1 MWMPSSPPWSKPGK
15 REGAVNSALAYRPAV
30 QALALILGLLL
41 GPGMSPAA
49 TASPDAAE
57 PGQAQVLEVFVRS
70 DCPHCAD
77 AKAYLPTLAAQHPGL
92 EIRYRAVDQDPEA
105 RRDLYQHAR
114 ASGSW
119 PPGVPTFVFD
129 GRVLTGFAD
138 SRSTA
143 PLLAALVAGDPASSG
158 IDSDVLG
165 TLSVASLGLPLFT
178 LAVGLLDGFNPC
190 AMWVLL
196 FLLSMLVRLQSRRRM
211 ALVAGT
217 FVLASGAVY
226 YLFMAAWLNLF
237 LLIGLTAWLRFGL
250 AGLALLIAAVNIKDA
265 VRPGAGPSL
274 SIPEAA
280 KPGLYRR
287 MRKVIN
293 SDTLLLSLPAVA
305 LLAIVVNFVELL
317 CTAGFPALYTAILTQ
332 QELTPMAYYGYLGLY
347 ILGYIADDTLMVAV
361 AVIALG
367 NRKLSA
373 RGGRWLKLLS
383 GLVMLGLGMVML
395 LQPHWLI

>member
-1 MWMPSSPPWSKPGK
+1 MRDG
-15 REGAVNSALAYRPAV
+15 LQPASLQQRV
-30 QALALILGLLL
+30 ARVVKLLL
-41 GPGMSPAA
+41 ACLVL
-49 TASPDAAE
+49 ASTPLVASAPLDGVN
-57 PGQAQVLEVFVRS
+57 PPQAPVLEVFVRS
-70 DCPHCAD
+70 GCPHCD
-77 AKAYLPTLAAQHPGL
+77 KAKAYLPRFAAQHPWL
-92 EIRYRAVDQDPEA
+92 EIHYRAVDRDPEA
-105 RRDLYQHAR
+105 RDDLYRHAR

-119 PPGVPTFVFD
+119 PPGVPTFVFN
-129 GRVLTGFAD
+129 GRVLVGFAD
-138 SRSTA
+138 AASTA
-143 PLLAALVAGDPASSG
+143 PLLNALVAGDAAASS
-158 IDSDVLG
+158 IESDLFG
-165 TLSVASLGLPLFT
+165 SLSVAKLGLPLFT
-178 LAVGLLDGFNPC
+178 LATGLLDGFNPC

-237 LLIGLTAWLRFGL
+237 LVIGLTAWLRYGL

-265 VRPGAGPSL
+265 IRPGLGLSL

-287 MRKVIN
+287 MRSVIN

-332 QELTPMAYYGYLGLY
+332 QDLPSAAYYGYLGLY
-347 ILGYIADDTLMVAV
+347 ILGYIADDALMVAL

-367 NRKLSA
+367 NRKLSE
-373 RGGRWLKLLS
+373 RGGRQLKLLS
-383 GLVMLGLGMVML
+383 GLVMLGLGAVML
-395 LQPHWLI
+395 LQPGWLF

>member
-1 MWMPSSPPWSKPGK
+1 MWMPSSPPWSMPGR
-15 REGAVNSALAYRPAV
+15 REGAVNLALVYRPAV
-30 QALALILGLLL
+30 NALTLILGLLL
-41 GPGMSPAA
+41 IAGLPFAA
-49 TASPDAAE
+49 TAAPDAAE
-57 PGQAQVLEVFVRS
+57 PGRAQVLEVFVRS

-77 AKAYLPTLAAQHPGL
+77 AKTYLPTLTAQHPGL
-92 EIRYRAVDQDPEA
+92 EIRYRAVDQDPAA
-105 RRDLYQHAR
+105 REDLFRHAQ

-119 PPGVPTFVFD
+119 PPGVPTFVYE
-129 GRVLTGFAD
+129 GRVLAGFAD
-138 SRSTA
+138 ADSTA
-143 PLLAALVAGDPASSG
+143 PLLSALIAGDASAATVQSELFG
-158 IDSDVLG
+158 P
-165 TLSVASLGLPLFT
+165 LSVSGLGLPLFT
-178 LAVGLLDGFNPC
+178 LAMGLLDGFNPC

-226 YLFMAAWLNLF
+226 FLFMAAWLNLF
-237 LLIGLTAWLRFGL
+237 LLIGLTAWLRYGL

-332 QELTPMAYYGYLGLY
+332 QNLPAGAYYGYLGLY

-367 NRKLSA
+367 NRKLSE
-373 RGGRWLKLLS
+373 RGGRWLKLAS
-383 GLVMLGLGMVML
+383 GLVMLGLGAVML
-395 LQPHWLI
+395 LQPGWLF

>member
-1 MWMPSSPPWSKPGK
+1 MPLRRDGGSNVRP
-15 REGAVNSALAYRPAV
+15 VYRRVINPPAV
-30 QALALILGLLL
+30 VLVLALLVLA
-41 GPGMSPAA
+41 GMPAA
-49 TASPDAAE
+49 ANTASDAGAAE
-57 PGQAQVLEVFVRS
+57 PAPVLEVFVRS
-70 DCPHCAD
+70 DCPRCVD
-77 AKAYLPTLAAQHPGL
+77 AKAYLPAFAAQHPWL
-92 EIRYRAVDQDPEA
+92 EIRYRAVDQDPAA
-105 RRDLYQHAR
+105 REDLLRHAQ

-119 PPGVPTFVFD
+119 PPGVPTFVFR
-129 GRVLTGFAD
+129 GRVLVGFDAAD
-138 SRSTA
+138 STA
-143 PLLAALVAGDPASSG
+143 PLLAALVAGDAAASTIQSELFG
-158 IDSDVLG
+158 P
-165 TLSVASLGLPLFT
+165 LSVASLGLPLFT
-178 LAVGLLDGFNPC
+178 LAIGLLDGFNPC

-237 LLIGLTAWLRFGL
+237 LVIGLTAWLRYGL
-250 AGLALLIAAVNIKDA
+250 AGLALVIAGVNIKDA
-265 VRPGAGPSL
+265 VRPGRGISL

-332 QELTPMAYYGYLGLY
+332 QDLPPAAYYGYLGLY

-367 NRKLSA
+367 NRKLSE

-395 LQPHWLI
+395 LQPGWLF

>member
-1 MWMPSSPPWSKPGK
+1 MDRLLPLSGL
-15 REGAVNSALAYRPAV
+15 RRGLHVTA
-30 QALALILGLLL
+30 LLL
-41 GPGMSPAA
+41 AWLVLAGMPMAA
-49 TASPDAAE
+49 AAE
-57 PGQAQVLEVFVRS
+57 PDGASRAEAPVLEVFVRS
-70 DCPHCAD
+70 GCPHCAN
-77 AKAYLPTLAAQHPGL
+77 AKAWLPQFAAQHPGL
-92 EIRYRAVDQDPEA
+92 EIRYRAVDADPEA
-105 RRDLYQHAR
+105 REDLYRHAR

-129 GRVLTGFAD
+129 GRVLVGFAD
-138 SRSTA
+138 ASSSA
-143 PLLAALVAGDPASSG
+143 PLLAALVAGEAATSS
-158 IDSDVLG
+158 IDSDLFG
-165 TLSVASLGLPLFT
+165 KLSVASLGLPLFT

-226 YLFMAAWLNLF
+226 FLFMAAWLNLF

-250 AGLALLIAAVNIKDA
+250 AGLALLIAAINIKDA
-265 VRPGAGPSL
+265 VRPGVGPSL
-274 SIPEAA
+274 SIPETA

-287 MRKVIN
+287 MRRVIN

-332 QELTPMAYYGYLGLY
+332 QDLPPGAYYGYLGLY

-367 NRKLSA
+367 NRKLSD

-383 GLVMLGLGMVML
+383 GLVMLGLGALML
-395 LQPHWLI
+395 LQPDWLF

>member
-1 MWMPSSPPWSKPGK
+1 
-15 REGAVNSALAYRPAV
+15 
-30 QALALILGLLL
+30 
-41 GPGMSPAA
+41 
-49 TASPDAAE
+49 
-57 PGQAQVLEVFVRS
+57 
-70 DCPHCAD
+70 
-77 AKAYLPTLAAQHPGL
+77 
-92 EIRYRAVDQDPEA
+92 
-105 RRDLYQHAR
+105 
-114 ASGSW
+114 
-119 PPGVPTFVFD
+119 
-129 GRVLTGFAD
+129 
-138 SRSTA
+138 
-143 PLLAALVAGDPASSG
+143 
-158 IDSDVLG
+158 
-165 TLSVASLGLPLFT
+165 
-178 LAVGLLDGFNPC
+178 
-190 AMWVLL
+190 
-196 FLLSMLVRLQSRRRM
+196 M

-217 FVLASGAVY
+217 FVVASGAVY

-293 SDTLLLSLPAVA
+293 SETLLLSLPAVA

-332 QELTPMAYYGYLGLY
+332 QELTPVAYYGYLGLY

-395 LQPHWLI
+395 LQPHWLF

>member
-1 MWMPSSPPWSKPGK
+1 M
-15 REGAVNSALAYRPAV
+15 RH
-30 QALALILGLLL
+30 
-41 GPGMSPAA
+41 
-49 TASPDAAE
+49 
-57 PGQAQVLEVFVRS
+57 AQ
-70 DCPHCAD
+70 
-77 AKAYLPTLAAQHPGL
+77 
-92 EIRYRAVDQDPEA
+92 
-105 RRDLYQHAR
+105 

-119 PPGVPTFVFD
+119 PPGVPTFVFR
-129 GRVLTGFAD
+129 GGVLVGFDDAD
-138 SRSTA
+138 STA
-143 PLLAALVAGDPASSG
+143 PLLAALVAGDAATSTIQSELFGP
-158 IDSDVLG
+158 
-165 TLSVASLGLPLFT
+165 LSVASLGLPLFT
-178 LAVGLLDGFNPC
+178 LAIGLLDGFNPC

-237 LLIGLTAWLRFGL
+237 LVIGLTAWLRYGL
-250 AGLALLIAAVNIKDA
+250 AGLALVIAGVNIKDA
-265 VRPGAGPSL
+265 ARPGRGISL

-332 QELTPMAYYGYLGLY
+332 QDLPPAAYYGYLGLY

-367 NRKLSA
+367 NRKLSE

-395 LQPHWLI
+395 LQPDWLF

>member
-1 MWMPSSPPWSKPGK
+1 MP
-15 REGAVNSALAYRPAV
+15 
-30 QALALILGLLL
+30 
-41 GPGMSPAA
+41 
-49 TASPDAAE
+49 T
-57 PGQAQVLEVFVRS
+57 
-70 DCPHCAD
+70 
-77 AKAYLPTLAAQHPGL
+77 
-92 EIRYRAVDQDPEA
+92 
-105 RRDLYQHAR
+105 
-114 ASGSW
+114 
-119 PPGVPTFVFD
+119 
-129 GRVLTGFAD
+129 
-138 SRSTA
+138 
-143 PLLAALVAGDPASSG
+143 
-158 IDSDVLG
+158 
-165 TLSVASLGLPLFT
+165 FT

-217 FVLASGAVY
+217 FVVASGAVY

-293 SDTLLLSLPAVA
+293 SETLLLSLPAVA

-317 CTAGFPALYTAILTQ
+317 CCRVFRSLHRYPDPAGADAGGLLRLPRTLHS
-332 QELTPMAYYGYLGLY
+332 GLY
-347 ILGYIADDTLMVAV
+347 RRRHTD
-361 AVIALG
+361 
-367 NRKLSA
+367 
-373 RGGRWLKLLS
+373 GGS
-383 GLVMLGLGMVML
+383 GGHRPG
-395 LQPHWLI
+395 

>member
-1 MWMPSSPPWSKPGK
+1 MRDG
-15 REGAVNSALAYRPAV
+15 LQPASV
-30 QALALILGLLL
+30 QQRVARVVRLLL
-41 GPGMSPAA
+41 ACLVFASVPQAA
-49 TASPDAAE
+49 SAPLDGITP
-57 PGQAQVLEVFVRS
+57 PQAPVLEVFVRS
-70 DCPHCAD
+70 GCPHCD
-77 AKAYLPTLAAQHPGL
+77 NAKAFLPQFATQHPWL
-92 EIRYRAVDQDPEA
+92 AIHYRAVDRDPEA
-105 RRDLYQHAR
+105 RDDLYRHAR

-119 PPGVPTFVFD
+119 PPGVPTFVFN
-129 GRVLTGFAD
+129 GRVLVGFAD
-138 SRSTA
+138 AESTA
-143 PLLAALVAGDPASSG
+143 PLLNALVAGDAAASS
-158 IDSDVLG
+158 IESDLFG
-165 TLSVASLGLPLFT
+165 SLSVAKLGLPLFT
-178 LAVGLLDGFNPC
+178 LAIGLLDGFNPC

-237 LLIGLTAWLRFGL
+237 LVIGLTAWLRYGL
-250 AGLALLIAAVNIKDA
+250 AALALLIAAVNIKDA
-265 VRPGAGPSL
+265 IRPGRGLSL

-287 MRKVIN
+287 MRSVIN

-332 QELTPMAYYGYLGLY
+332 QDLPSAAYYGYLALY
-347 ILGYIADDTLMVAV
+347 ILGYIADDALMVAL

-367 NRKLSA
+367 NRKLSE
-373 RGGRWLKLLS
+373 RGGRQLKLLS
-383 GLVMLGLGMVML
+383 GLVMLGLGTVML
-395 LQPHWLI
+395 LQPGWLF

>member
-1 MWMPSSPPWSKPGK
+1 MRDG
-15 REGAVNSALAYRPAV
+15 LQPASV
-30 QALALILGLLL
+30 QQRVARVVRLLL
-41 GPGMSPAA
+41 ACLVFASVPQAA
-49 TASPDAAE
+49 SAPLDGITP
-57 PGQAQVLEVFVRS
+57 PQAPVLEVFVRS
-70 DCPHCAD
+70 GCPHCD
-77 AKAYLPTLAAQHPGL
+77 NAKAFLPQFAAQHPWL
-92 EIRYRAVDQDPEA
+92 AIHYRAVDRDPEA
-105 RRDLYQHAR
+105 RDDLYRHAR

-119 PPGVPTFVFD
+119 PPGVPTFVFN
-129 GRVLTGFAD
+129 GRVLVGFAD
-138 SRSTA
+138 AESTA
-143 PLLAALVAGDPASSG
+143 PLLNALVAGDAAASS
-158 IDSDVLG
+158 IESDLFG
-165 TLSVASLGLPLFT
+165 SLSVAKLGLPLFT
-178 LAVGLLDGFNPC
+178 LAIGLLDGFNPC

-237 LLIGLTAWLRFGL
+237 LVIGLTAWLRYGL
-250 AGLALLIAAVNIKDA
+250 AALALLIAAVNIKDA
-265 VRPGAGPSL
+265 IRPGRGLSL

-287 MRKVIN
+287 MRSVIN

-332 QELTPMAYYGYLGLY
+332 QDLPSAAYYGYLALY
-347 ILGYIADDTLMVAV
+347 ILGYIADDALMVAL

-367 NRKLSA
+367 NRKLSE
-373 RGGRWLKLLS
+373 RGGRQLKLLS
-383 GLVMLGLGMVML
+383 GLVMLGLGTVML
-395 LQPHWLI
+395 LQPGWLF

>member
-1 MWMPSSPPWSKPGK
+1 MDRLLPLSGPRRGLHV
-15 REGAVNSALAYRPAV
+15 AA
-30 QALALILGLLL
+30 LLL
-41 GPGMSPAA
+41 AWLVFAGMPMVA
-49 TASPDAAE
+49 AAE
-57 PGQAQVLEVFVRS
+57 PDGASSAQAPVLEVFVRS
-70 DCPHCAD
+70 GCPHCAN
-77 AKAYLPTLAAQHPGL
+77 AKAWLPGFAAQHPGL
-92 EIRYRAVDQDPEA
+92 EIRYRAVDADPEA
-105 RRDLYQHAR
+105 REDLYRHAR

-129 GRVLTGFAD
+129 GRVLVGFAD
-138 SRSTA
+138 ASSTA
-143 PLLAALVAGDPASSG
+143 PLLAALVAGEAATSS
-158 IDSDVLG
+158 IDSDLFG
-165 TLSVASLGLPLFT
+165 KLSVASLGLPLFT

-226 YLFMAAWLNLF
+226 FLFMAAWLNLF
-237 LLIGLTAWLRFGL
+237 LLIGLTAWLRYGL
-250 AGLALLIAAVNIKDA
+250 AGLALLIAAINIKDA
-265 VRPGAGPSL
+265 VRPGVGPSL
-274 SIPEAA
+274 SIPETA

-287 MRKVIN
+287 MRRVIN

-332 QELTPMAYYGYLGLY
+332 QDLPPGAYYAYLGLY

-367 NRKLSA
+367 NRKLSD

-383 GLVMLGLGMVML
+383 GLVMLGLGTLML
-395 LQPHWLI
+395 LQPDWLF